1 MIFDGMRPA
10 ESIRTWMSDVLIA
23 VGVNFCAGVCPAAVV
38 TVVRPNSAHAAAQ
51 VRRKTV
57 EGAGREL
64 ATAPVYGTGAE
75 IGDREEG
82 ERRKI
87 VGGYRCRQV
96 RSDDIE

>member
-1 MIFDGMRPA
+1 LIFDGMRPA

-51 VRRKTV
+51 ARRKTV

-75 IGDREEG
+75 IGDRRKEKEERL
-82 ERRKI
+82 RRAT
-87 VGGYRCRQV
+87 VAAR
-96 RSDDIE
+96 